1 MKSYLLSF
9 LLMFSSVSIAQQ
21 SIYTFDGNITNIP
34 PSAFVNDSRQ
44 YPKISDFSLQAYFP
58 MSSEQGDR
66 AALVTIK
73 NMASGKRFL
82 QAEHVMAVLA
92 DGTRHTPI
100 TTVNKLALEGQQTVT
115 LTVEFGR
122 HDYPIVS
129 VYTSEK
135 LK

>member
-1 MKSYLLSF
+1 MKLF
-9 LLMFSSVSIAQQ
+9 LLPFLLIFSCVSIAQN
-21 SIYTFDGNITNIP
+21 SIYTFDGSIINIP
-34 PSAFVNDSRQ
+34 PSAFVNDARQ
-44 YPKISDFSLQAYFP
+44 YPKISDFSLQVYHP

-73 NMASGKRFL
+73 NMAAGKRFF

-92 DGTRHTPI
+92 DGARHTPI
-100 TTVNKLALEGQQTVT
+100 STVSKLALEGQQTAT
-115 LTVEFGR
+115 LTLEFGR

>member
-1 MKSYLLSF
+1 MKLYLISF
-9 LLMFSSVSIAQQ
+9 LLAFSCVSIAGQ

-34 PSAFVNDSRQ
+34 PSAFVNDGRQ
-44 YPKISDFSLQAYFP
+44 YPKISDFSVQGYYP
-58 MSSEQGDR
+58 MSTEQGDR
-66 AALVTIK
+66 AALITLK
-73 NMASGKRFL
+73 NVASGKRFL

-92 DGTRHTPI
+92 DGTRHTPV
-100 TTVNKLALEGQQTVT
+100 TTVNKQALEGLQTVT
-115 LTVEFGR
+115 LTLEFGR